1 MLLNQLGL
9 IIGEK
14 MSISEIKQ
22 INISE
27 LKPYENNARMHG
39 EEQLGQIE
47 RSIKEFGFTIPI
59 LIDDENTILAGHG
72 RWNVAKKMS
81 LEQVPCMVISHLND
95 TQKRAYVIADNK
107 IAENSEWNF
116 DIYMSELK
124 KLDDL
129 DFDLSTIGLD
139 IDINLGNFSPNLDN
153 NIFGAEIG
161 SNDFIKAQGHI
172 DGQIEN
178 ISASKHAEGLDTI
191 CPKCHHEFKITGI

>member
-59 LIDDENTILAGHG
+59 LIDDKNTILAGHG

-107 IAENSEWNF
+107 IAEN
-116 DIYMSELK
+116 
-124 KLDDL
+124 
-129 DFDLSTIGLD
+129 
-139 IDINLGNFSPNLDN
+139 
-153 NIFGAEIG
+153 
-161 SNDFIKAQGHI
+161 
-172 DGQIEN
+172 
-178 ISASKHAEGLDTI
+178 
-191 CPKCHHEFKITGI
+191 

>member
-1 MLLNQLGL
+1 
-9 IIGEK
+9 

-22 INISE
+22 INTSD

-47 RSIKEFGFTIPI
+47 KSIKEFGFTIPI
-59 LIDDENTILAGHG
+59 LLDEHNTILAGHG
-72 RWNVAKKMS
+72 RWNVAKRMN
-81 LEQVPCMVISHLND
+81 LEQVPCMVVSHLND

-116 DIYMSELK
+116 DVYMSEIK

-139 IDINLGNFSPNLDN
+139 IDISLQDFKPTTELGNLEVNTTTAKDM
-153 NIFGAEIG
+153 ET
-161 SNDFIKAQGHI
+161 AQ
-172 DGQIEN
+172 N
-178 ISASKHAEGLDTI
+178 KLDTNMQNI
-191 CPKCHHEFKITGI
+191 QSDNSDEGTEVVCPHCHESFVFTGG